1 MRNYLIKTGI
11 FMRLAKIPPKR
22 KEKGKR
28 SKVLILLKSHIEI
41 LLILD
46 TAKSGK
52 KLRVNMKIK
61 DIEANK
67 EKH

>member
-1 MRNYLIKTGI
+1 MHNYLIKTRT
-11 FMRLAKIPPKR
+11 FKRLAKISPKR
-22 KEKGKR
+22 KGKGKR
-28 SKVLILLKSHIEI
+28 SKVLILLKSRIEI

-52 KLRVNMKIK
+52 KLRVNTKRK